1 MNYKP
6 LIYLL
11 LVVIKSSAL
20 QAQLTAA
27 SIFSDH
33 MVLQR
38 HVKIPVWGF
47 ATANETIEVSF
58 HKQKKKTKTDAFGK
72 WNILLDKEKA
82 GGPYILAIKGKT
94 TIEIKDVLVGEVW
107 LCSGQSN
114 MEWSVG
120 QSDNGKMEIENAHF
134 PNIRQIKIP
143 KAINSIENP
152 TFKDTPWLVCSPQT
166 VADFSG
172 IGYFFAKEL
181 TQKLKI
187 PVGIINTSWGG
198 TNIETWISQEGFAS
212 SVAFKAMIAKM
223 PKVNLDSLLNLKLEV
238 AKIKIENLQQ
248 YKFNP
253 AEIPKYKNT
262 YFDDTAW
269 LEINQ
274 PGVWEEQVLGSFDGV
289 VWLRKQFVLTE
300 INTPLSL
307 EIPAIDDNDETFVN
321 GIKVGQT
328 EGWDNKRKYFIPS
341 EILKTGKNV
350 IAIRVTDNGG
360 NGGIHGKEE
369 DLKLLSPTTEIP
381 LSGVWKF
388 QVESIKNSVN
398 QNEFPSL
405 CYNAMIHPLVPFA
418 LQGVLWY
425 QGESNVSRA
434 FQYREAF
441 PALIKDWR
449 SKFKSNFP
457 FYFVQLASFKTEGN
471 SNEGCEWA
479 ELREAQTNTLQIKN
493 TGMVV
498 TTDLVTD
505 AADLH
510 PKNKQAVALR
520 LAGVAFD
527 KTYNTSKKCT
537 VTGPTFKSWKIK
549 EGYAVITFENWGSGL
564 CTFHSENAVIGF
576 EIAGENQIFYP
587 ANAQIRKNTVII
599 KCEAVPKPFAIRYAW
614 MGDASACNLA
624 NKEGFPVVPFRTD
637 DWELKTQK
645 IQYTIDHKMQ

>member
-1 MNYKP
+1 MNYKSFI
-6 LIYLL
+6 LLL
-11 LVVIKSSAL
+11 LVVMQASAL
-20 QAQLTAA
+20 HAQLSVA
-27 SIFSDH
+27 SIFSNH

-38 HVKIPVWGF
+38 NVKIPVWGY
-47 ATANETIEVSF
+47 AAANETIEVTF
-58 HKQKKKTKTDAFGK
+58 HKQKKKTKADALGK
-72 WNILLDKEKA
+72 WNLLLDKEKA
-82 GGPYILAIKGKT
+82 GGPYILAIKGNT

-114 MEWSVG
+114 MEWSVI
-120 QSDNGKMEIENAHF
+120 QSDNAKKEIENAHF

-152 TFKDTPWLVCSPQT
+152 TFKNTPWLVCSPQT

-187 PVGIINTSWGG
+187 PVGIINASWGG
-198 TNIETWISQEGFAS
+198 TNIETWISHEGFAS
-212 SVAFKAMIAKM
+212 SDAFKAMIAQM
-223 PKVNLDSLLNLKLEV
+223 PKVNLDSLLNVKLEA

-253 AEIPKYKNT
+253 ADIPKYKNT
-262 YFDDTAW
+262 DFNDTAW
-269 LEINQ
+269 LEIKQ
-274 PGVWEEQVLGSFDGV
+274 PGVWEEQVLGNFDGV
-289 VWLRKQFVLTE
+289 VWLRKQFIVTD
-300 INTPLSL
+300 NKTPLFL
-307 EIPAIDDNDETFVN
+307 EIPAIDDKDETFVN

-328 EGWDNKRKYFIPS
+328 EGWDQKRRYFIPS
-341 EILKTGKNV
+341 EILKTGTNT
-350 IAIRVTDNGG
+350 IAIRVTDDGG
-360 NGGIHGKEE
+360 NGGIHGNEE
-369 DLKLLSPTTEIP
+369 DLKLLSATAEIP
-381 LSGVWKF
+381 LSGAWKL
-388 QVESIKNSVN
+388 QVESIKNAVN

-434 FQYREAF
+434 FEYREAF

-449 SKFKSNFP
+449 SQFKSNFP

-479 ELREAQTNTLQIKN
+479 ELREAQTHTLQIKN

-505 AADLH
+505 ATDLH
-510 PKNKQAVALR
+510 PKNKQAVAHR
-520 LAGVAFD
+520 LAAMALHN
-527 KTYNTSKKCT
+527 TYRTSKKST
-537 VTGPTFKSWKIK
+537 VTGPTFKSWELKDGKI
-549 EGYAVITFENWGSGL
+549 VITFENEGSGL
-564 CTFHSENAVIGF
+564 SISPSENTVVGF

-587 ANAQIRKNTVII
+587 AYGQISNNTVII
-599 KCEAVPKPFAIRYAW
+599 KWEAVSKPFALRYAW
-614 MGDASACNLA
+614 MGDASACNLG
-624 NKEGFPVVPFRTD
+624 NKEGFPAVPFRTD
-637 DWELKTQK
+637 NWELKTQK
-645 IQYTIDHKMQ
+645 STYTIDTKMP